1 MIEPLVFVVPGTP
14 QGKGRPR
21 FSSKSNTTYTP
32 PNSRAY
38 EATVGRM
45 ALVGMRGREQFSGPL
60 HMDMRAHFAIPAS
73 WSKDRKT
80 AALLGLLKPT
90 SKPDIDNLLKAVAD
104 GMNGIVY
111 ADDAAIVSFSCSKV
125 YAAGDGFVAI
135 TVRPVS
141 HRVPSTQLENAE
153 HERAGHR

>member
-1 MIEPLVFVVPGTP
+1 
-14 QGKGRPR
+14 
-21 FSSKSNTTYTP
+21 
-32 PNSRAY
+32 
-38 EATVGRM
+38 
-45 ALVGMRGREQFSGPL
+45 
-60 HMDMRAHFAIPAS
+60 H
-73 WSKDRKT
+73 RKT

-141 HRVPSTQLENAE
+141 HRVP
-153 HERAGHR
+153 